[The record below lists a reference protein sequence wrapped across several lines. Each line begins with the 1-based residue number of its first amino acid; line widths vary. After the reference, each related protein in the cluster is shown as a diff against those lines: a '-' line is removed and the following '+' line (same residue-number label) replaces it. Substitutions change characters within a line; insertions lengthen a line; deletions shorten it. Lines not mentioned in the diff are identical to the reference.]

1 MPISAKELQHFLSKS
16 YDKTH
21 HDYKNYQVDTHL
33 TGQRVQVYYDSTKNH
48 AVVVHRG
55 TKGVQDWGTDASLLL
70 TGYQKNNRRFAHARK
85 IQNQAEEKYG
95 QENITTLGD
104 SLGAKIAEKVG
115 NKTKEVIT
123 LNKPTIPMDLIKGK
137 KVPKNQTDIRTSR
150 DPVSILRPFQKP
162 NNKEITI
169 PSKTLNPFREHS
181 TDVLS
186 RLHED
191 TLFGGVRGKVCEKC
205 LYCD

>member
-1 MPISAKELQHFLSKS
+1 MPVSAKDLQHFLSKS

-21 HDYKNYQVDTHL
+21 HDYKKYQVDPHL
-33 TGQRVQVYYDSTKNH
+33 SGQRVQVYYDSTKNH

-70 TGYQKNNRRFAHARK
+70 TGYQKNNRRFAHAK
-85 IQNQAEEKYG
+85 NIQNQAEAKYG
-95 QENITTLGD
+95 KQNISTLGS

-115 NKTKEVIT
+115 KKTKEVIT
-123 LNKPTIPMDLIKGK
+123 LNNPTIPLDLIKGK
-137 KVPKNQTDIRTSR
+137 KLPKNQTDIRTSL
-150 DPVSILRPFQKP
+150 DPISILRPFQKAS
-162 NNKEITI
+162 NKEITI

-186 RLHED
+186 RLHAE
-191 TLFGGVRGKVCEKC
+191 TLFGGGRGKACEKC

>member
-1 MPISAKELQHFLSKS
+1 LQHFLSKS
-16 YDKTH
+16 YVKTH

-55 TKGVQDWGTDASLLL
+55 TKGVQDCGTDASLLL
-70 TGYQKNNRRFAHARK
+70 TGYQKNNRRFAHARN
-85 IQNQAEEKYG
+85 IQSQAEAKYG
-95 QENITTLGD
+95 PENITTLGS

-123 LNKPTIPMDLIKGK
+123 LNKPTIPMDLIKGRK
-137 KVPKNQTDIRTSR
+137 LPKNQTDIRTSR
-150 DPVSILRPFQKP
+150 DPVSILRPFQKA

-186 RLHED
+186 RMHEE
-191 TLFGGVRGKVCEKC
+191 TLFGGVRGKVSEAC

>member
-1 MPISAKELQHFLSKS
+1 MPISAKELQHFLAKS

-21 HDYKNYQVDTHL
+21 HDYKNYQVDPHL
-33 TGQRVQVYYDSTKNH
+33 SGQRVQVYYDPTTNH

-70 TGYQKNNRRFAHARK
+70 TGYQKNNRRFAHAK
-85 IQNQAEEKYG
+85 NIQNQAEAKYG
-95 QENITTLGD
+95 KQNISTLGS

-115 NKTKEVIT
+115 KKTKEVIT
-123 LNKPTIPMDLIKGK
+123 LNNPTIPLDLIKGK
-137 KVPKNQTDIRTSR
+137 KNPKNQTDIRTSL
-150 DPVSILRPFQKP
+150 DPVSISRPFQKAS
-162 NNKEITI
+162 NKEITI

-181 TDVLS
+181 TNVLS
-186 RLHED
+186 RLHAE
-191 TLFGGVRGKVCEKC
+191 TLFGGARGKACEKC

>member
-1 MPISAKELQHFLSKS
+1 MLKHIMIIKTIKSTHTLLVKGFRSITIRQKTMQSSFIEEQKGSKI
-16 YDKTH
+16 
-21 HDYKNYQVDTHL
+21 V
-33 TGQRVQVYYDSTKNH
+33 GQI
-48 AVVVHRG
+48 HRCY
-55 TKGVQDWGTDASLLL
+55 LLVIK
-70 TGYQKNNRRFAHARK
+70 KNNRRFAHARN
-85 IQNQAEEKYG
+85 IQSQAEAKYG
-95 QENITTLGD
+95 PENITTLGS

-123 LNKPTIPMDLIKGK
+123 LNKPTIPMDLIKGRK
-137 KVPKNQTDIRTSR
+137 LPKNQTDIRTSR
-150 DPVSILRPFQKP
+150 DPVSILRPFQKA

-186 RLHED
+186 RMHEE
-191 TLFGGVRGKVCEKC
+191 TLFGGGVRGKVSEAC